1 MPDLKAKIEQNIIHK
16 HDFVQRL
23 LPDHSLSEFRTLIS
37 MSAHDACL
45 VLEMAEKCHASK
57 LEAALKELSDKNAA
71 VLKRFSQAG

>member
-1 MPDLKAKIEQNIIHK
+1 
-16 HDFVQRL
+16 
-23 LPDHSLSEFRTLIS
+23 

-57 LEAALKELSDKNAA
+57 LEAALKELSDQNAA